1 MKKIQVLLGQ
11 IDDVIAQEKSSES
24 SEEVEF
30 TPAMLTEMA
39 GELRHALEHVPEP
52 STKKRKREN

>member
-1 MKKIQVLLGQ
+1 MKKIHVLLGQ

-24 SEEVEF
+24 NEEIEF

-39 GELRHALEHVPEP
+39 GELGHALEQVPRNLP
-52 STKKRKREN
+52 RKRKE